1 MFMCCVWTQGGGS
14 CGKMDSHTVMLLLM
28 LTGMSSP
35 SALGALQ
42 PFMPN
47 VCVEPD
53 RVVQVERQPCVQAF
67 TRMVTVWKQGCA
79 RGDWCVGYERRTVY
93 YTGYRQVYK
102 QDYQTLYRC
111 CPGWSQLS
119 GEAGCLYRKSLS

>member
-1 MFMCCVWTQGGGS
+1 
-14 CGKMDSHTVMLLLM
+14 MDSHTVVVLLM
-28 LTGMSSP
+28 LTGISSP

-47 VCVEPD
+47 VCVKRD
-53 RVVQVERQPCVQAF
+53 RVVQVERQSCVQAF
-67 TRMVTVWKQGCA
+67 TRMVRVWKQGCA

-119 GEAGCLYRKSLS
+119 GEAGCLYCVFFFFLIRLY